1 VLVAGPFPPSPDVAA
16 SAALQTVKDLLR
28 EGHAV
33 EAMSPL
39 PSAADHHGPLA
50 GLKGA
55 IGLARR
61 ARGFDAL
68 HLQVS
73 RGLLFRPE
81 QPQARRVLD
90 SALLALSLRLWR
102 RTIADVGDMSDVPGG
117 GGGLSGRLIWAAID
131 EILVSSEPVRNH
143 VTTVMHMPAD
153 RVRVKPGPHE
163 SVASAPVAGPAR
175 FPPQTDLPPWRA
187 GGPVDWAS
195 LTAQV
200 RERAAAERARL
211 QGDPNGDA

>member
-1 VLVAGPFPPSPDVAA
+1 VRVLVAGPFPPSPDVAA
-16 SAALQTVKDLLR
+16 SAALRAVQDLLH

-33 EAMSPL
+33 EVMSPL

-61 ARGFDAL
+61 ARTFDVL

-81 QPQARRVLD
+81 QPQARRMLD

-102 RTIADVGDMSDVPGG
+102 HTIADVGDMSDVPGG
-117 GGGLSGRLIWAAID
+117 GGGLSGRLIWGAID
-131 EILVSSEPVRNH
+131 EIYVSSEPVRNH
-143 VTTVMHMPAD
+143 VTTVMHMPPG
-153 RVRVKPGPHE
+153 RVRVKPGSQPAA
-163 SVASAPVAGPAR
+163 VPAR
-175 FPPQTDLPPWRA
+175 FPPPADLPRWQA
-187 GGPVDWAS
+187 QGPVDWAS

-200 RERAAAERARL
+200 QERAAAERARL
-211 QGDPNGDA
+211 QGDPNGDVEPD

>member
-1 VLVAGPFPPSPDVAA
+1 MRVLVAGPFPPSPDVAA
-16 SAALQTVKDLLR
+16 SAALRTVQDLLH

-33 EAMSPL
+33 EVMSPL

-55 IGLARR
+55 VGLARR

-90 SALLALSLRLWR
+90 SALLALSLRLWPGATLPLSMAWKR
-102 RTIADVGDMSDVPGG
+102 ITLVLPGASVGQV
-117 GGGLSGRLIWAAID
+117 
-131 EILVSSEPVRNH
+131 
-143 VTTVMHMPAD
+143 AD
-153 RVRVKPGPHE
+153 RFGAPAAF
-163 SVASAPVAGPAR
+163 SVAAGPE
-175 FPPQTDLPPWRA
+175 T
-187 GGPVDWAS
+187 
-195 LTAQV
+195 LTN
-200 RERAAAERARL
+200 
-211 QGDPNGDA
+211 DPA

>member
-16 SAALQTVKDLLR
+16 SAALRTVQDLLH

-61 ARGFDAL
+61 ARSYDAL

-117 GGGLSGRLIWAAID
+117 GGGLSGRLIWGAID

-153 RVRVKPGPHE
+153 RVRVKTGPHE
-163 SVASAPVAGPAR
+163 PAASAPAAGPAR
-175 FPPQTDLPPWRA
+175 LSPPTDLPPWHA

>member
-1 VLVAGPFPPSPDVAA
+1 VLVAGPFPPSPDPGA
-16 SAALQTVKDLLR
+16 SSTLRRVQDLLHD
-28 EGHAV
+28 GHAV

-55 IGLARR
+55 LGLARR

-68 HLQVS
+68 HLQVG

-90 SALLALSLRLWR
+90 SAALALSLRLWR
-102 RTIADVGDMSDVPGG
+102 RTVADVGDMSDVPGG
-117 GGGLSGRLIWAAID
+117 GGGLSGRLIWGAID
-131 EILVSSEPVRNH
+131 EVWVSSEPVRNH
-143 VTTVMHMPAD
+143 VTNVMHIPAGK
-153 RVRVKPGPHE
+153 VRVK
-163 SVASAPVAGPAR
+163 AGPKDPVPAR
-175 FPPQTDLPPWRA
+175 APARRPPPPDLPAWDA
-187 GGPVDWAS
+187 GGPADWAS
-195 LTAQV
+195 LSAAV

-211 QGDPNGDA
+211 QGGPDGDA

>member
-1 VLVAGPFPPSPDVAA
+1 MAGPFPPSPDPAA
-16 SAALQTVKDLLR
+16 SAALRTVQDLLH

-33 EAMSPL
+33 EAISPL

-50 GLKGA
+50 GMKGA

-68 HLQVS
+68 HIQVG

-117 GGGLSGRLIWAAID
+117 GGGLSGRLIWGAVD
-131 EILVSSEPVRNH
+131 EILVASEPVRNH
-143 VTTVMHMPAD
+143 VTTVMHMPAGK
-153 RVRVKPGPHE
+153 VRVKPGPHG
-163 SVASAPVAGPAR
+163 SAASPPATGPAR
-175 FPPQTDLPPWRA
+175 FPPPADLPPWQRQ
-187 GGPVDWAS
+187 GPVDWAS

-211 QGDPNGDA
+211 

>member
-1 VLVAGPFPPSPDVAA
+1 VRILVAGPFPPSPDPAA
-16 SAALQTVKDLLR
+16 SASLRTGQDLTAQ
-28 EGHAV
+28 GHAGEV
-33 EAMSPL
+33 ISPL

-55 IGLARR
+55 LALARR
-61 ARGFDAL
+61 ARSFDAI
-68 HLQVS
+68 HLQVG

-117 GGGLSGRLIWAAID
+117 GGGLSGRLVWGAID

-143 VTTVMHMPAD
+143 VTMVLRMPAGKVKVTPHAVPAATA
-153 RVRVKPGPHE
+153 VRFD
-163 SVASAPVAGPAR
+163 
-175 FPPQTDLPPWRA
+175 FPPPSGLPAWQA
-187 GGPVDWAS
+187 DGQVDWAS
-195 LTAQV
+195 LTAEM
-200 RERAAAERARL
+200 RRRAAAERSRL
-211 QGDPNGDA
+211 LGGPDGDA

>member
-1 VLVAGPFPPSPDVAA
+1 VLVAGPFPPSPDAAA
-16 SAALQTVKDLLR
+16 SAALGRVQSLLR

-61 ARGFDAL
+61 ARGFDTL

-102 RTIADVGDMSDVPGG
+102 HTIADVGDMSDVPGG
-117 GGGLSGRLIWAAID
+117 GGGLSGRLVWGAID
-131 EILVSSEPVRNH
+131 EIWVCSEPVRNH
-143 VTTVMHMPAD
+143 VTTVMHMPAG
-153 RVRVKPGPHE
+153 RVRVKPGPQG
-163 SVASAPVAGPAR
+163 SPASAPAR
-175 FPPQTDLPPWRA
+175 FSPPADLPRWEVE
-187 GGPVDWAS
+187 GPTDWAS
-195 LTAQV
+195 LTAAV
-200 RERAAAERARL
+200 RERAATERARL
-211 QGDPNGDA
+211 QGGPDGNG